1 MLMLHV
7 FINTILKTLIMKP
20 NELRIGNL
28 VYWNNEKV
36 EISSISETEITL
48 KTFFDIKIKID
59 AIKPIP
65 LSFEWI
71 ETLGFEKIKHIN
83 GYIFWVHKRAMI
95 DIYFDRNM
103 MKLMGHPIKCKLQFH
118 LLQNLYFATMGEELV

>member
-1 MLMLHV
+1 
-7 FINTILKTLIMKP
+7 MKP

-83 GYIFWVHKRAMI
+83 GYIFWVHKKAMI

-103 MKLMGHPIKCKLQFH
+103 MKLMGHPLKCKLQFH